1 MLKNLQQPL
10 ELDSVLWERFPE
22 GNESPQIRNMT
33 FDFVHAALSLLQPS
47 FGAIPLHTE
56 EQ

>member
-1 MLKNLQQPL
+1 MFKNLQQSL
-10 ELDSVLWERFPE
+10 ELNSALCERLLT

-33 FDFVHAALSLLQPS
+33 FDFVDAALSLLQPS